1 MMLGNRRPKSRRAW
15 AAAVALALVASS
27 IPLAVYAVTP
37 KPPVPPPSNFNWLC
51 VKHDGKVEKAVENAN
66 DCKHD
71 QTAISISGG
80 VGPQGET
87 GPTGATGETGA
98 TGSQGDTGLTGAT
111 GPQGPNGSTGIQ
123 GATGPIGTQ
132 GLTGDTG
139 PTGAT
144 GTVGPQGN
152 TGTVGPQGDTGVQ
165 GNQGVQGDTGTV
177 GPQGDTG
184 VQGNQGVQGDTGTVG
199 PQGDTGVQGNQGVQ
213 GDTGTV
219 GPQGETGSPGSQG
232 DTGLT
237 GATGPAGGPAG
248 ATGPAGDA
256 GPAGATGLTG
266 ATGVTPAVYQVTQ
279 TFEDVSLNAC
289 DPSSGNC
296 ASHFGPGPSWCKP
309 GDAVLSGGWTFKDNT
324 TNPPW
329 PNGGSVQAV
338 RSYPALDQPDNLQ
351 GWNIDLQSAFGVTHV
366 DITMYSVC
374 MPSGG

>member
-1 MMLGNRRPKSRRAW
+1 MMPRVRRSLPRGAW
-15 AAAVALALVASS
+15 VAAVVLALVASS
-27 IPLAVYAVTP
+27 IPMVAYAVTP
-37 KPPVPPPSNFNWLC
+37 KPPFPPPSNFNWLC

-123 GATGPIGTQ
+123 GATGPVGTQ
-132 GLTGDTG
+132 GDTGLTGTTGATG
-139 PTGAT
+139 PQGQT
-144 GTVGPQGN
+144 GTVGP
-152 TGTVGPQGDTGVQ
+152 
-165 GNQGVQGDTGTV
+165 QGDTGTV

-184 VQGNQGVQGDTGTVG
+184 NQGTQGVQGDTGLI
-199 PQGDTGVQGNQGVQ
+199 
-213 GDTGTV
+213 
-219 GPQGETGSPGSQG
+219 GETG
-232 DTGLT
+232 
-237 GATGPAGGPAG
+237 AAGPAG

-256 GPAGATGLTG
+256 GPAGATGATG

-279 TFEDVSLNAC
+279 TYEDVSLNAC
-289 DPSSGNC
+289 DPASGNC
-296 ASHFGPGPSWCKP
+296 ANHFQPGPFWCKP

-324 TNPPW
+324 NTPPW
-329 PNGGSVQAV
+329 PNGGSVQAA
-338 RSYPALDQPDNLQ
+338 RSYPASDVPDNLQ
-351 GWNIDLQSAFGVTHV
+351 GWNIDLQSTLGVTHIDV
-366 DITMYSVC
+366 TFYAVC